1 LSDQTEAAPST
12 KLYPSSSFVSG
23 GGKWITTGLFVE
35 FAQAPTHCIFTTKE
49 EDLEKN
55 GKIYQSFTKLYM
67 AYTEKDPTEY
77 ILSDIVLGGWDH
89 LQEMLKARNLK
100 GYLLAL
106 RSRNAA
112 RIKSQAIR
120 HIAEEMNTEGKS
132 SFQAAK
138 LLLDKG
144 WIPAQEKTSRTYKK
158 KDKEED
164 KEALVLLKDDAKRL
178 GLNLN

>member
-1 LSDQTEAAPST
+1 
-12 KLYPSSSFVSG
+12 
-23 GGKWITTGLFVE
+23 
-35 FAQAPTHCIFTTKE
+35 
-49 EDLEKN
+49 
-55 GKIYQSFTKLYM
+55 M